1 MALLPHV
8 LRRKSSER
16 VTVAQPWRRDGD
28 SGSVPPGVSLT
39 SISAF
44 RAGAIVSVYTEHGP
58 TEWKFGVQDQGKG
71 VSLDGSIFR

>member
-1 MALLPHV
+1 
-8 LRRKSSER
+8 
-16 VTVAQPWRRDGD
+16 
-28 SGSVPPGVSLT
+28 LT